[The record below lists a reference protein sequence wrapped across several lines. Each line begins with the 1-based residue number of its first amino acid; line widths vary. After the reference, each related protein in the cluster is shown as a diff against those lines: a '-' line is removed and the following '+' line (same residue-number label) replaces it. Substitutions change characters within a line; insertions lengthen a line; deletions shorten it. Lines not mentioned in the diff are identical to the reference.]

1 MNVDRNI
8 FWITPIVIM
17 VIGLLPM
24 PYGFY
29 SLSRIVVC
37 ACSVYFAFQLFKKE
51 DMTFVWVFGFLAVLY
66 NPIIP
71 VHLYDKEIWIVIN
84 IVTGIIFFGKKSS
97 V

>member
-8 FWITPIVIM
+8 FWIAPIVIM

>member
-8 FWITPIVIM
+8 FWIAPIVIM
-17 VIGLLPM
+17 AI
-24 PYGFY
+24 GFY
-29 SLSRIVVC
+29 SLSRIEVC